1 MRRELFRRLATC
13 PWWFALATFLLTVGV
28 GLLPPFGIWA
38 RWQER
43 GLLCA
48 LGWCIAAMMG
58 ALVWAVFRRKEFRF
72 WLRQAGWFFSIL
84 CLSVLFL
91 ILIPEPVG
99 RIRPKAALI
108 ACRSNL
114 RQIHTA
120 LKLYAGDHN
129 GFLPPENGAAGL
141 NYLIRGEYLTDRAI
155 YVCTWQGSRRHPQKA
170 ELTEEECGYIF
181 YGGGRLSEI
190 SRLPLLMDKPGN
202 HPKQMYNVLYT
213 DGTYESVTPRECSL
227 F

>member
-1 MRRELFRRLATC
+1 M
-13 PWWFALATFLLTVGV
+13 
-28 GLLPPFGIWA
+28 
-38 RWQER
+38 
-43 GLLCA
+43 LCA

-213 DGTYESVTPRECSL
+213 DGTYESVTPRERSL

>member
-43 GLLCA
+43 GLLCV

-155 YVCTWQGSRRHPQKA
+155 
-170 ELTEEECGYIF
+170 
-181 YGGGRLSEI
+181 
-190 SRLPLLMDKPGN
+190 
-202 HPKQMYNVLYT
+202 
-213 DGTYESVTPRECSL
+213 
-227 F
+227 